1 MQKSFGYSF
10 PGLSLGFA
18 AQPNPSPEQFH
29 KHIHDTYEIL
39 YVARGRGRYI
49 IEGNTYEMRPGSL
62 IFVSPYVYH
71 CVEIDPSAPYERYII
86 NFSSAQM
93 PEIAR
98 IQESFDMKEGGLFYT
113 AASFNPS
120 LPAVFEKIELMAGIP
135 KAHHPAYAR
144 LILSEILILLS
155 TADTAKA
162 EESEVLGA
170 RVIKYL
176 NTHIERDMSLDKIAG
191 HFFVSKYYLC
201 RAFKRHNGISI
212 HGYITQKRVMYA
224 KQLMESGETASG
236 AAYRVGF
243 GDYSAFYRACL
254 KVMGCSPLAIQKREG
269 EDAKS
274 N

>member
-10 PGLSLGFA
+10 PGLSLGFT
-18 AQPNPSPEQFH
+18 AQQNPSPEQFRN
-29 KHIHDTYEIL
+29 HIHDMYEIL

-71 CVEIDPSAPYERYII
+71 SVEVDPSVPYERYII
-86 NFSSAQM
+86 NFSTAQM
-93 PEIAR
+93 PEISR

-113 AASFNPS
+113 AASFSPA
-120 LPAVFEKIELMAGIP
+120 LPAVFEKIEQMAGIP
-135 KAHHPAYAR
+135 KAHHAAYAR

-155 TADTAKA
+155 TADTTKA
-162 EESEVLGA
+162 EESESLGA

-212 HGYITQKRVMYA
+212 HGYLTQKRVMYA

-254 KVMGCSPLAIQKREG
+254 KVTGRSPLAIQKREVDDV
-269 EDAKS
+269 EVH
-274 N
+274 